1 MTGDRISQTRMEKI
15 LLANW
20 FLHHHGNITG
30 EASDGDNV
38 INLIIFSTSII
49 FRVQSD
55 HSKFFSFTLFHIDFS
70 YFKVG
75 GNCRCY
81 SV

>member
-1 MTGDRISQTRMEKI
+1 MTGDRISQTRMEKTF
-15 LLANW
+15 LANW

-30 EASDGDNV
+30 EESDGVNV

-55 HSKFFSFTLFHIDFS
+55 DSTFFFI
-70 YFKVG
+70 YFISH
-75 GNCRCY
+75 RFFLL
-81 SV
+81 